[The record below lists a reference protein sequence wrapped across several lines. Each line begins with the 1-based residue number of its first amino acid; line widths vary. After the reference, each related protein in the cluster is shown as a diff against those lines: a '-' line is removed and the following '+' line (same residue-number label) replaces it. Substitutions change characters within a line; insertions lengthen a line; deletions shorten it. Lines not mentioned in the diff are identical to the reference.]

1 MKPETPAQREYLD
14 ALIKKGLLIPTAEP
28 GVFGRAHDFERVAMA
43 IDDAVTRLG
52 ENDPGVQRWHFPPLL
67 PRKTFEQVEYMK
79 SFPTL
84 AGVVHSFVGGER
96 EQMKLLSAIEK
107 KEDWSKD
114 FPATGVCLTPAAC
127 YPVYPAVANMGVLPE
142 DGRTVDI
149 LGTVFRHEPSNDPAR
164 MQMFRQREHV
174 RIGPPEVVQA
184 FRQKWLERGTQLINK
199 DLQLPGG
206 PDVANDPFFGRGGKI
221 LAANQRE
228 QTLKFELLIPITSTD
243 EPTACVSFNYHQD
256 HFGHLFGIK
265 TADGQTAHTACFG
278 FGLERCTLALFK
290 HHGLDIAGWPKEVTE
305 RLNLKA

>member
-1 MKPETPAQREYLD
+1 VKQETPAQREYLD
-14 ALIKKGLLIPTAEP
+14 ALIKKGLLVPTGEP
-28 GVFGRAHDFERVAMA
+28 GVFGRGYDFERVAMA
-43 IDDAVTRLG
+43 VDNAVTLLG
-52 ENDPGVQRWHFPPLL
+52 KDDPNVDVWRFPPLL
-67 PRKTFEQVEYMK
+67 PRLTFEKSDYMK

-96 EQMKLLSAIEK
+96 EQLKLLSSIEK
-107 KEDWSKD
+107 HEDWSKD

-127 YPVYPAVANMGVLPE
+127 YPVYPAVANAGLLPE
-142 DGRTVDI
+142 KGRTVDV
-149 LGTVFRHEPSNDPAR
+149 LGFVFRHEPSNDPAR

-174 RIGPPEVVQA
+174 RIGPAELVQE
-184 FRQKWLERGTQLINK
+184 FRQKWLERGTQLMTK

-221 LAANQRE
+221 LAQNQRE
-228 QTLKFELLIPITSTD
+228 QTLKFEILIPITSTE

-265 TADGQTAHTACFG
+265 NADGSVAHTACFG

-290 HHGLDIAGWPKEVTE
+290 HHGLDLGDWPKPVRE
-305 RLNLKA
+305 RLAL